1 MIFTILYLILMFVFF
16 FISRK
21 LKLFDSW
28 VDCECEKAPCYTT
41 MAIFWPLG
49 ILGGIFTYLFNITK

>member
-1 MIFTILYLILMFVFF
+1 MFVFF

-28 VDCECEKAPCYTT
+28 VDSECEKAPCYTS
-41 MAIFWPLG
+41 MAILWPIG
-49 ILGGIFTYLFNITK
+49 IIGGIFTYLFNITK

>member
-1 MIFTILYLILMFVFF
+1 MIFIILYFILMFVFF

-28 VDCECEKAPCYTT
+28 VNYEYEKGPCYTS

-49 ILGGIFTYLFNITK
+49 IIGGIFTYLFNITK

>member
-1 MIFTILYLILMFVFF
+1 MIFIILYFILMFAFF
-16 FISRK
+16 FVSRK

-28 VDCECEKAPCYTT
+28 VDYECEKAPCYTA
-41 MAIFWPLG
+41 MAIFWPVG